1 MTWEDEFRRR
11 MERFHPALPARDEGI
26 SVSIK
31 IRPSGGCFHREHSP
45 FAYRIIDEYLISHPI
60 DTFSFEEHESG
71 PELLVYLA
79 FATAGMSLTANIINL
94 VTAIIKARAEG
105 IRRGDQRNAPLELI
119 VRGFDE
125 NGKLREEKALTI
137 DSRQNVSED
146 LIETVLLT
154 TVNKMTTKK
163 KGKKRSATK

>member
-1 MTWEDEFRRR
+1 MTWEDEFRWR
-11 MERFHPALPARDEGI
+11 MERFQPALPARDEGI

-31 IRPSGGCFHREHSP
+31 IRPSRGCFHREHSP
-45 FAYRIIDEYLISHPI
+45 FAYRIIDEYLISQPI

-71 PELLVYLA
+71 PELLVNLA
-79 FATAGMSLTANIINL
+79 FATAGISLAANIINL
-94 VTAIIKARAEG
+94 VTAIFKARAEG
-105 IRRGDQRNAPLELI
+105 IRRGDKQNAPLELI

-125 NGKLREEKALTI
+125 NGQLREEKMLTI

-163 KGKKRSATK
+163 KGKKRRATK